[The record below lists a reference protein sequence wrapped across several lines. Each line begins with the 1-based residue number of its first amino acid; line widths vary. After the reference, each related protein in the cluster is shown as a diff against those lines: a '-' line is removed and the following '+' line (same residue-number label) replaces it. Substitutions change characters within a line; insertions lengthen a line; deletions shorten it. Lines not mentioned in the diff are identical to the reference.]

1 MTLTLGKTFIHRE
14 RKEEVESRT
23 TLNQLKNDTYSSQ
36 TLMLHTRLKESG
48 FANSTSLI
56 HEKPTQPQHRPSSSL
71 RRFQIR
77 SLAQGDAISI
87 SQLLTELAAT
97 TQKTPL
103 IRGWVSNDPFH
114 VNYQM

>member
-1 MTLTLGKTFIHRE
+1 MQMTLTLGKTFIHRE

-56 HEKPTQPQHRPSSSL
+56 HEKPTQPQHRPSSGGEGSQGRGA
-71 RRFQIR
+71 RRAG
-77 SLAQGDAISI
+77 SPNHD
-87 SQLLTELAAT
+87 
-97 TQKTPL
+97 
-103 IRGWVSNDPFH
+103 
-114 VNYQM
+114 